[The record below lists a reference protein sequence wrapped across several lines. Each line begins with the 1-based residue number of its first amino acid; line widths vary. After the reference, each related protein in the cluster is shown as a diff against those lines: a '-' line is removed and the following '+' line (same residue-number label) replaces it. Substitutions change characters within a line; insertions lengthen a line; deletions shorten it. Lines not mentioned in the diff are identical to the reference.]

1 EHRAR
6 SHARHIEL
14 GKLEE
19 APITIANRAMPT
31 MPPAGPIGLVQFAN
45 QDAGFRRW
53 ASTNVRGYV
62 LNQPSP
68 DELVLHFG
76 FCLRLHDHH
85 HPLRL
90 SAAAG
95 TVCVLERR
103 DEIQFSFVTPG

>member
-1 EHRAR
+1 
-6 SHARHIEL
+6 
-14 GKLEE
+14 
-19 APITIANRAMPT
+19 MPT

-85 HPLRL
+85 DPLRL
-90 SAAAG
+90 TAAAG
-95 TVCVLERR
+95 TVCAVERR
-103 DEIQFSFVTPG
+103 DLIQYSFEQTGKAPSRCKTCNP